1 MSSTRV
7 LLLLLVPWA
16 LLQAGE
22 SLPEPGPENS
32 GLRLRFVVTPV
43 AGAEKRTNQF
53 RAELLN
59 VSQKPITLV
68 VADWPYGGN
77 KADFAYYVKT
87 QVVFITSPRTL
98 PFTYQTMR
106 MVFERRQLRQTI
118 QPGESFKIEWKCRDT
133 QLIDCGERPL
143 PIDYFPHPLL
153 VPGLYRVRVGIDL
166 KTADDKTIALESN
179 EQQVAA
185 GGKTH
190 MPKHSVGRVA
200 AVEPKKA
207 RAEIDL
213 GKIEKVEKG
222 DRFVIAVSLETRWH
236 LTIDHVGEHR
246 SSGVLKIAPDSAD
259 RPRISPPEVGM
270 DAELILD

>member
-53 RAELLN
+53 RVELLN
-59 VSQKPITLV
+59 VSQKPITLI
-68 VADWPYGGN
+68 ADWPYEGN
-77 KADFAYYVKT
+77 KGDFGYYVKT
-87 QVVFITSPRTL
+87 QLVFITSPRTL
-98 PFTYQTMR
+98 PFTYQTAGIKR
-106 MVFERRQLRQTI
+106 MSPQPRHTI
-118 QPGESFKIEWKCRDT
+118 RPGESFKVEWKAGDP

-153 VPGLYRVRVGIDL
+153 VPGLYRVRVSIDL
-166 KTADDKTIALESN
+166 KTADDKTISLESN
-179 EQQVAA
+179 EQQIAA

-190 MPKHSVGRVA
+190 RPKHSVGRMA

-236 LTIDHVGEHR
+236 LTIDHVDEHR
-246 SSGVLKIAPDSAD
+246 SSGVLAIAPDSAD
-259 RPRISPPEVGM
+259 RWKKRAPEVGM